1 MLKISKKLLILALG
15 AFVISCSGAKQQEAT
30 EEDVATT
37 EQASSEGLAIE
48 DGTYTIDPATSQL
61 EWVGKKVT
69 GQHNGTIEVSEGNVM
84 VSNGAMTGGS
94 FTIDLNTITAL
105 DLKDDPETQAK
116 LEGHLKSDDFFH
128 VELSPVSTFEI
139 TSVSEATEGDATHV
153 ITGNLTIKNITNEV
167 EIPVTVS
174 AENGVISTRGTVMLD
189 RTKWDMMFHSGF
201 EQWADKTID
210 DEFEVTIDLKASKA
224 QA

>member
-1 MLKISKKLLILALG
+1 MLKISQKLLIIALG
-15 AFVISCSGAKQQEAT
+15 AFVIACSGAKQQEAT
-30 EEDVATT
+30 EENVTTT
-37 EQASSEGLAIE
+37 EETSSTAMALE

-69 GQHNGTIEVSEGNVM
+69 GQHNGTIDVSEGAVM
-84 VSNGAMTGGS
+84 VSNGVISGGS
-94 FTIDLNTITAL
+94 FTIDLNTIKAL

-116 LEGHLKSDDFFH
+116 LEGHLKSGDFFS
-128 VELSPVSTFEI
+128 VEVSPVSTFEI

-167 EIPVTVS
+167 QVPVTVS
-174 AENGVISTRGTVMLD
+174 AENGVISTKGTVMLD
-189 RTKWDMMFHSGF
+189 RTKWDMMFRSGL
-201 EQWADKTID
+201 EQFADKTID
-210 DEFEVTIDLKASKA
+210 DEFEVTIDLKASKT